1 MIIAV
6 EIGQLH
12 MTKTTLRVKH
22 SIRTLRQADYAISS
36 NLYEEL
42 RDDVQP
48 MYASRPDFISATVLL
63 GAYSSRGAA
72 PTNLAA
78 ADTRV
83 TQRSLT
89 EGRQILLPEVTRA
102 LRRSAAIESDASKA
116 KSH

>member
-1 MIIAV
+1 
-6 EIGQLH
+6 
-12 MTKTTLRVKH
+12 
-22 SIRTLRQADYAISS
+22 
-36 NLYEEL
+36 
-42 RDDVQP
+42 
-48 MYASRPDFISATVLL
+48 MYASRPYFISANVLL

-72 PTNLAA
+72 PTNLEA

-102 LRRSAAIESDASKA
+102 LRTSAAIESDASNA

>member
-22 SIRTLRQADYAISS
+22 SIRTLRQTGYAISS

-42 RDDVQP
+42 RDVQP
-48 MYASRPDFISATVLL
+48 MYASRPYFISATVLL
-63 GAYSSRGAA
+63 GAYSGRGAA

-102 LRRSAAIESDASKA
+102 LRTSAAIESDASKA